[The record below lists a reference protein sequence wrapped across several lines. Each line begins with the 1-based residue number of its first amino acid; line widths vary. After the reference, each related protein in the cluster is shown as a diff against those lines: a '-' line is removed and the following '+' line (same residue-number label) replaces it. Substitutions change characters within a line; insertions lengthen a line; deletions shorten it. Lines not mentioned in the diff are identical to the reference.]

1 MESEFLSVAPLVQ
14 SVDVQVLGGSSPPCE
29 VEKSLAWGCDLLDDN
44 GDPLALSADGTL
56 TKVWNFSE
64 LEAALLDAEVRLL
77 QMEPPTG
84 VLPPPAEAKSNF
96 DQVYITWLQILLL
109 LYYENRRCVAIMM
122 FSEGSHKARSWLW
135 LFLSSTLCRPY

>member
-96 DQVYITWLQILLL
+96 DQRKLNACNMLLQVLQEHGCQNS
-109 LYYENRRCVAIMM
+109 YTTKTHR
-122 FSEGSHKARSWLW
+122 
-135 LFLSSTLCRPY
+135 